1 MIDPKDIENMI
12 RSEIRT
18 KVTEALDMVSVGELA
33 GESIIEIAREKMEVT
48 TNAMLNNL
56 LRDGTL
62 NKLLEEKLLKG
73 LQTKLD
79 DLVASR
85 AAGMVSR
92 VDVGTQI
99 SEKIERFVID
109 AMNNAAL
116 PDGLIPLKAVNI
128 TGLEISADDIRGG
141 VYKDFN
147 STGIQDTATELQLTI
162 MDGAV
167 IVEQD
172 LISNKLSVEDSA
184 EVKGSMNVAGD
195 LRLEGNLVL
204 LNPAFSKQIQGMV
217 RDTITADKAS
227 SKMDIGADALYANG
241 KEILRDNA
249 LGAGVAFSNLR
260 KVGNLQELNVI
271 GPLTATDTLSVA
283 DGRVGIN
290 TDDPAGVFTVWDED
304 AELTIRK
311 HKAKTTYVGTTRD
324 CDLVLGTNGN
334 IGLALRRDGTTS
346 INRMELGGLMISVGD
361 GAPERD
367 GQPGE
372 LVFMRTARE
381 GQPWA
386 YQCMEGKRWAALKR

>member
-1 MIDPKDIENMI
+1 MIDPKEIENMI

-18 KVTEALDMVSVGELA
+18 KITAALDMASVGEIA
-33 GESIIEIAREKMEVT
+33 GESILEIASEKMEVT
-48 TNAMLNNL
+48 VTAMLNNL

-62 NKLLEEKLLKG
+62 NRLIEDKLLQG
-73 LQTKLD
+73 LQSRLD
-79 DLVASR
+79 DLITSR

-99 SEKIERFVID
+99 SEKIERFVVD
-109 AMNNAAL
+109 AMQNAAL
-116 PDGLIPLKAVNI
+116 PDGLIPLRAVNLR
-128 TGLEISADDIRGG
+128 GLELSADDIVGG

-147 STGIQDTATELQLTI
+147 STGIQDTANEPQLTI

-184 EVKGSMNVAGD
+184 EIKGNINVAGD
-195 LRLEGNLVL
+195 LRLQGNLVV

-217 RDTITADKAS
+217 QDAIANDKAS

-249 LGAGVAFSNLR
+249 LGSGIAFSNLR
-260 KVGNLQELNVI
+260 KVGNLTELTVT
-271 GPLTATDTLSVA
+271 GSLTASGTLSVA

-290 TDDPAGVFTVWDED
+290 TDDPSGAFTIWDED

-311 HKAKTTYVGTTRD
+311 HKAKTTYLGTTRD

-334 IGLALRRDGTTS
+334 IGLALRRDGTVS
-346 INRMELGGLMISVGD
+346 VNKMELGGLLITVSD
-361 GAPERD
+361 AAPERD

-372 LVFMRTARE
+372 LVIMRTAKE
-381 GQPWA
+381 DLPWA

>member
-1 MIDPKDIENMI
+1 MIDPKDIEKMI
-12 RSEIRT
+12 RSEIRA
-18 KVTEALDMVSVGELA
+18 KITETLDMISVGELA
-33 GESIIEIAREKMEVT
+33 GESIIEIAKEKMEVT

-62 NKLLEEKLLKG
+62 NKLLEEKLFKG
-73 LQTKLD
+73 LQSRLD
-79 DLVASR
+79 EMVAAR

-99 SEKIERFVID
+99 SEKIERFVVES
-109 AMNNAAL
+109 MKSAAL
-116 PDGLIPLKAVNI
+116 PEGLIPLSALDTSGLTI
-128 TGLEISADDIRGG
+128 TADAIKGG

-147 STGIQDTATELQLTI
+147 STGIQDTASEPQLTI

-167 IVEQD
+167 IAEQD
-172 LISNKLSVEDSA
+172 LISNRLSVEDSA
-184 EVKGSMNVAGD
+184 EIKGNMNVVGD

-290 TDDPAGVFTVWDED
+290 TDDPSGVFTVWDED

-346 INRMELGGLMISVGD
+346 VNRIELGGLLISVGD
-361 GAPERD
+361 AAPERD

-372 LVFMRTARE
+372 LVLMRSAKE

>member
-1 MIDPKDIENMI
+1 MIDPKDIEKMI
-12 RSEIRT
+12 RSEIRA
-18 KVTEALDMVSVGELA
+18 KITETLDMISVGELA
-33 GESIIEIAREKMEVT
+33 GESIIEIAKEKMEVT

-62 NKLLEEKLLKG
+62 NKLLEEKLFKG
-73 LQTKLD
+73 LQSRLD
-79 DLVASR
+79 EMVAAR

-99 SEKIERFVID
+99 SEKIERFVVES
-109 AMNNAAL
+109 MKSAAL
-116 PDGLIPLKAVNI
+116 PEGLIPLSALDTSGLTI
-128 TGLEISADDIRGG
+128 TADAIKGG

-147 STGIQDTATELQLTI
+147 STGIQDTASEPQLTI

-167 IVEQD
+167 IAEQD
-172 LISNKLSVEDSA
+172 LISNRLSVEDSA
-184 EVKGSMNVAGD
+184 EIKGNMNVVGD
-195 LRLEGNLVL
+195 LRLDGNLVL

-290 TDDPAGVFTVWDED
+290 TDDPSGVFTVWDED

-346 INRMELGGLMISVGD
+346 VNRIELGGLLISVGD
-361 GAPERD
+361 AAPERD

-372 LVFMRTARE
+372 LVLMRSAKE